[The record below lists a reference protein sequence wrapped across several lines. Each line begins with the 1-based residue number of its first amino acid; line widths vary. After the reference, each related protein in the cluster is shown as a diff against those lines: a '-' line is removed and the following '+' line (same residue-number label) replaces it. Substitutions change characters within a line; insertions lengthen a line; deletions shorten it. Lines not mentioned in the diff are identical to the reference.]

1 MSYTRQA
8 LYPCNPGTERGRST
22 KLAAANVK
30 GSDKI
35 IYANGRSVIVLDL
48 KHPGLSTLFTG
59 HAKETTVARFSPS
72 GFYCAS
78 ADVSG
83 LVKIWDT
90 VKEDQS
96 VVGEYRVLTGRINDL
111 AWDADSERIIAA
123 GDGREKFAHAFLRN
137 TGASTGEITGHSK
150 VINAVSIRPK
160 RPYRAVTADDGA
172 LINFHQG
179 PPFKYVKM
187 IREHTKFV
195 QDVKYAPNGNYFVS
209 VGSDFKIFLYNGE
222 NGDKI
227 ADVMDNPHKGSI
239 MACSWSSTSDRFATS
254 SMDNTVKLW
263 DANTQKNVT
272 TWSFDKGVPNQQV
285 GNVWVNTHEIVSL
298 SMSGELGVVDVREGN
313 SKVTRVIQAPQK
325 SVTAGTLEQSGSGT
339 FFVGTADGR
348 AFRYDTASAEAGSSV
363 KIQGEGHTNLISG
376 MTAGVCGQV
385 YSTGFDDKLREV
397 DLAAGFTQA
406 MLALGGQPTSLA
418 STTDGTLFVV
428 HAKKTGKTTVE
439 AVRHN
444 QTLYTLQPTYKAVS
458 VAASGTVVVVGGG
471 EDDNKVHVYAWDAR
485 ASTLV
490 EKTTSERVGARGQI
504 TTVAVSADGG
514 YIAAG
519 DSVGKIVLLDGTTAE
534 VCPLRLPPSSLPP
547 PLSHPQKR
555 TDKWTHHT
563 ARITSLAFSPSARAT
578 APLTHLASTSL
589 DTHVYV
595 YALEPPFSRYV
606 HVPGAA
612 PMGGAVVSWLPVGE
626 GDASASG
633 KADGNAKGRVVSGGA
648 DGCVRVW
655 EVVLP

>member
-48 KHPGLSTLFTG
+48 KHPGLSTSFTG
-59 HAKETTVARFSPS
+59 HVKETTVARFSPS

-90 VKEDQS
+90 VKDDQS
-96 VVGEYRVLTGRINDL
+96 VVAEYKVLSGRINDL
-111 AWDADSERIIAA
+111 AWDAASERIIAA

-150 VINAVSIRPK
+150 VINAVSIRPN
-160 RPYRAVTADDGA
+160 RPYRAVTADDDA

-179 PPFKYVKM
+179 TPFKYVKT

-195 QDVKYAPNGNYFVS
+195 QDVKYAPNGNHFVS
-209 VGSDFKIFLYNGE
+209 VGSDLKIVLYNGE
-222 NGDKI
+222 DGDKI
-227 ADVMDNPHKGSI
+227 ADVVDSPHKGSI
-239 MACSWSSTSDRFATS
+239 MACSWSSGSDQFVTS

-263 DANTQKNVT
+263 DASTQKNVT
-272 TWSFDKGVPNQQV
+272 TWLFDKGIPNQQV
-285 GNVWVNTHEIVSL
+285 GNTWVNTHEIVSL
-298 SMSGELGVVDVREGN
+298 SMGGELGILDVREGN
-313 SKVTRVIQAPQK
+313 GRATRVIQAPQK
-325 SVTAGTLEQSGSGT
+325 SVTSGTLGASGSDT

-348 AFRYDTASAEAGSSV
+348 VFRCDTSSAEAEGSV
-363 KIQGEGHTNLISG
+363 KVQGEGHTSLVSS
-376 MTAGVCGQV
+376 MTTSASGQV
-385 YSTGFDDKLREV
+385 YSAGFDDKLREV
-397 DLAAGFTQA
+397 DPAAGFTPSA
-406 MLALGGQPTSLA
+406 LSLGGQPTSLA
-418 STTDGTLFVV
+418 STADGTLFVIQ
-428 HAKKTGKTTVE
+428 AEKTGKNTLQ

-444 QTLYTLQPTYKAVS
+444 QTVYTLQPAYKAVS
-458 VAASGTVVVVGGG
+458 VAASGNVVVVGG
-471 EDDNKVHVYAWDAR
+471 EDDNKVHVYTWDGR

-490 EKTTSERVGARGQI
+490 EIATSERLGSRGQI
-504 TTVAVSADGG
+504 TMVAVSADGA

-519 DSVGKIVLLDGTTAE
+519 DSVGKIALLDGHTAE
-534 VCPLRLPPSSLPP
+534 
-547 PLSHPQKR
+547 KR
-555 TDKWTHHT
+555 TDRWTQHT
-563 ARITSLAFSPSARAT
+563 ARITSLAFTPGPVPT
-578 APLTHLASTSL
+578 WLASTSL

-595 YALEPPFSRYV
+595 YSLEAPFSRYE
-606 HVPGAA
+606 HVAGAA
-612 PMGGAVVSWLPVGE
+612 PMGGTVVAWLSG
-626 GDASASG
+626 ASGIG
-633 KADGNAKGRVVSGGA
+633 KADGKGKGRVVSGGA

-655 EVVLP
+655 EVILP

>member
-35 IYANGRSVIVLDL
+35 IYVNGRSVILLDL
-48 KHPGLSTLFTG
+48 QHPGLSTSFTG
-59 HAKETTVARFSPS
+59 HSKETTVARFSPS

-78 ADVSG
+78 ADVFG

-90 VKEDQS
+90 VKEDQT
-96 VVGEYRVLTGRINDL
+96 VVGEYKVLSGRINDL

-123 GDGREKFAHAFLRN
+123 GEGREKFAHAFLRN

-150 VINAVSIRPK
+150 VINAASIRPK

-179 PPFKYVKM
+179 PPFKYVKT

-195 QDVKYAPNGNYFVS
+195 QDVKYAPNGNHFVS
-209 VGSDFKIFLYNGE
+209 VGSDFKIVLYNGE

-227 ADVMDNPHKGSI
+227 ADVLDSPHKGSI
-239 MACSWSSTSDRFATS
+239 MACSWSLSSDQFVTS

-263 DANTQKNVT
+263 DSNTQKNVT

-285 GNVWVNTHEIVSL
+285 GNVWVNVHEIVSL
-298 SMSGELGVVDVREGN
+298 SMGGDLGVVDVREGN
-313 SKVTRVIQAPQK
+313 GKATRVIQAPQK
-325 SVTAGTLEQSGSGT
+325 SVTSGTRDASDNGT

-348 AFRYDTASAEAGSSV
+348 VFRYDTSSADVGSSV
-363 KIQGEGHTNLISG
+363 KVQGEGHTTLVSD
-376 MTAGVCGQV
+376 MTAGVTGQV
-385 YSTGFDDKLREV
+385 YSVGFDDKLREAN
-397 DLAAGFTQA
+397 LAAGFTPA
-406 MLALGGQPTSLA
+406 TLALEGQPTSLA
-418 STTDGTLFVV
+418 STADGTLFVV
-428 HAKKTGKTTVE
+428 QAEKTGKTAVQ

-458 VAASGTVVVVGGG
+458 VAASGDVVVVGG
-471 EDDNKVHVYAWDAR
+471 EDDNKVHVYAWDGR

-490 EKTTSERVGARGQI
+490 EKATSERVGARGQI
-504 TTVAVSADGG
+504 TKVAVSADGG

-519 DSVGKIVLLDGTTAE
+519 DSVGKIVLLDGHTAE
-534 VCPLRLPPSSLPP
+534 
-547 PLSHPQKR
+547 KR

-563 ARITSLAFSPSARAT
+563 ARITSLAFSPS
-578 APLTHLASTSL
+578 PVPTHLASTSL

-595 YALEPPFSRYV
+595 YSLESPFSRYV
-606 HVPGAA
+606 HVAGAA
-612 PMGGAVVSWLPVGE
+612 PMGGAVVSWLPGE
-626 GDASASG
+626 QGSVTRKDG
-633 KADGNAKGRVVSGGA
+633 KGKGRVISGGA

-655 EVVLP
+655 EMVLP

>member
-1 MSYTRQA
+1 MSYTLQA
-8 LYPCNPGTERGRST
+8 FYPCNPGTERGRST

-48 KHPGLSTLFTG
+48 KHPGLSTSFTG

-96 VVGEYRVLTGRINDL
+96 VAGEYKVLSGRINDL

-123 GDGREKFAHAFLRN
+123 GEGREKFAHAFLRN

-179 PPFKYVKM
+179 PPFKYVKT

-195 QDVKYAPNGNYFVS
+195 QDVKYAPNGDHFVS
-209 VGSDFKIFLYNGE
+209 VGSDFKIVLYNGE
-222 NGDKI
+222 NGDKV
-227 ADVMDNPHKGSI
+227 ADFVDNPHKGSI
-239 MACSWSSTSDRFATS
+239 VRSTSSDHECGAS
-254 SMDNTVKLW
+254 KMKYEW
-263 DANTQKNVT
+263 DASTQKNMMM
-272 TWSFDKGVPNQQV
+272 WSFDKGVPNQQV
-285 GNVWVNTHEIVSL
+285 GNIWVSTHEIVSL
-298 SMSGELGVVDVREGN
+298 SMGGDLGVIDVREGN
-313 SKVTRVIQAPQK
+313 GKVTRVIQAPQK
-325 SVTAGTLEQSGSGT
+325 SVTSGTLDQSGSSA

-348 AFRYDTASAEAGSSV
+348 AFRYDATSAEAGGSV
-363 KIQGEGHTNLISG
+363 KVQGEGHTTLVSG
-376 MTAGVCGQV
+376 ITAGVDGQI
-385 YSTGFDDKLREV
+385 YSTGFDDRLREV
-397 DLAAGFTQA
+397 DPVAGFTQA
-406 MLALGGQPTSLA
+406 TLALSGQPTSLA
-418 STTDGTLFVV
+418 STADGTLFVV
-428 HAKKTGKTTVE
+428 HAEKTGKIMVQ

-444 QTLYTLQPTYKAVS
+444 QTVYTLQPAYKAVS
-458 VAASGTVVVVGGG
+458 VAASGSVVVVGG
-471 EDDNKVHVYAWDAR
+471 EDDNKVHLYTWDAR

-490 EKTTSERVGARGQI
+490 EKVTSERVGARGQI

-514 YIAAG
+514 YVAAG
-519 DSVGKIVLLDGTTAE
+519 DSVGKIVLLDGHTAE
-534 VCPLRLPPSSLPP
+534 
-547 PLSHPQKR
+547 KR

-563 ARITSLAFSPSARAT
+563 ARITSLAFSPGPTASQVDTSSITRAT
-578 APLTHLASTSL
+578 APSTHLVSTSL

-595 YALEPPFSRYV
+595 YTLEPPFSRYV
-606 HVPGAA
+606 HVAGAA
-612 PMGGAVVSWLPVGE
+612 PMGGAVVSWLPGGE
-626 GDASASG
+626 GGVSG
-633 KADGNAKGRVVSGGA
+633 AGIKADGKVKGRVVSGGA

-655 EVVLP
+655 EVALP